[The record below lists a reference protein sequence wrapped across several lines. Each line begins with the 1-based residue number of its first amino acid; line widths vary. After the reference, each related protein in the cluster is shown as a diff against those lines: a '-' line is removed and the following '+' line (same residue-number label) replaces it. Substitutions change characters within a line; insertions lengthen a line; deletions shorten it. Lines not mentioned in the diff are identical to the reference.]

1 MENKCNGQFRT
12 ESDLIGARE
21 VPECALYGVQTL
33 RGIEN
38 FEISKFHLNEY
49 PLFIK
54 GLAITK
60 MAAARANHELG
71 LLSDAQAAAIEQ
83 ACQEL
88 LDGKHHEQFPVDMIQ
103 GGAGT
108 TTNMNANEVIANRA
122 LEIMGHKRG
131 EYQFCSPNDHVNCAQ
146 STNDAYPCAIHLG
159 MYFTHLRF
167 IEHFRVMIEAF
178 RKKAEEFKSIIKL
191 GRTQLQDAV
200 PMTLGQTFS
209 GFASILNDE
218 IKHLDEAAADFLT
231 VNMGATAIGTGICAE
246 PGYSELCIKA
256 LREIT
261 GWDIKIADDLVG
273 ATSDTSCLVGYA
285 SALKRV
291 AVKMN
296 KICND
301 LRLLASGPRFG
312 LGEFNLPAMQP
323 GSSIMP
329 GKVNPVIPEVMNQI
343 CYKVIGNELCV
354 TMSGEAA
361 QMELN
366 AMEPVMAQ
374 CDFESVDL
382 MINGFDTLRTLC
394 VDGIVA
400 NEERCRQHIHNSIGI
415 VTALNP
421 VIGYKNSTKIA
432 KEALATGKSVY
443 DLVLEH
449 DILDKKDLDTILAPE
464 NMIKPVKLDIKPKK

>member
-38 FEISKFHLNEY
+38 FEISRFHLNEY

-60 MAAARANHELG
+60 MAAARANHKLG

-131 EYQFCSPNDHVNCAQ
+131 EYQYCSPNDHVNCAQ

-354 TMSGEAA
+354 TMAGDAA

-382 MINGFDTLRTLC
+382 MINGFETLRKRC
-394 VDGIVA
+394 VEGITP
-400 NEERCRQHIHNSIGI
+400 NIERCRKEVHDSIGV

-432 KEALATGKSVY
+432 KEALETGRSVY

-449 DILDKKDLDTILAPE
+449 GILNKEELDTILAPE
-464 NMIKPVKLDIKPKK
+464 NMIKPVKLDIKPRK

>member
-1 MENKCNGQFRT
+1 METTNNTGFRV
-12 ESDLIGARE
+12 ESDLIGQRE
-21 VPECALYGVQTL
+21 IPDSDLYVVQTL

-60 MAAARANHELG
+60 MGAARANYELG
-71 LLSDAQAAAIEQ
+71 LLTKQQADAIEQ
-83 ACQEL
+83 ACREII
-88 LDGKHHEQFPVDMIQ
+88 DGKYHDQFPVDMIQ

-131 EYQFCSPNDHVNCAQ
+131 EYTYCSPNDHVNCSQ
-146 STNDAYPCAIHLG
+146 STNDAYPTAIHIG
-159 MYFTHLRF
+159 MYFSHLRYM
-167 IEHFRVMIEAF
+167 EHFEKLIESF
-178 RKKAEEFKSIIKL
+178 ERKGKEFASILKI
-191 GRTQLQDAV
+191 GRTQLEDAV

-209 GFASILNDE
+209 GFAAILRDE
-218 IKHLDEAAADFLT
+218 IKHLNEAANDFLT
-231 VNMGATAIGTGICAE
+231 INMGATAIGTGICAE
-246 PGYSELCIKA
+246 PGYAEKCVAA
-256 LREIT
+256 LAEIT
-261 GWDIKIADDLVG
+261 GWDIKLSDNLVG

-291 AVKMN
+291 AVKVN

-301 LRLLASGPRFG
+301 LRLLASGPRCG

-354 TMSGEAA
+354 TMAGEAA

-382 MINGFDTLRTLC
+382 MINGFDTLRTRC
-394 VDGIVA
+394 VDGITA
-400 NEERCRQHIHNSIGI
+400 NADRCREEVRNSICI

-432 KEALATGKSVY
+432 KEALETGKSVY

-449 DILDKKDLDTILAPE
+449 GILTQKDLDTILAPE
-464 NMIKPVKLDIKPKK
+464 NMIKPVKLDIKPLK

>member
-1 MENKCNGQFRT
+1 MSTKPEMRQ
-12 ESDLIGARE
+12 ESDLLGARE
-21 VPECALYGVQTL
+21 IPESALYGVQTL

-38 FEISKFHLNEY
+38 FEISKFKLKEY

-60 MAAARANHELG
+60 WGAVEANHELG
-71 LLSDAQAAAIEQ
+71 LVSDEQYKAIVE
-83 ACQEL
+83 ACKEL
-88 LDGKHHEQFPVDMIQ
+88 IDGKHHEDFPIDMIQ

-122 LEIMGHKRG
+122 LELMGHKRG
-131 EYQFCSPNDHVNCAQ
+131 EYQYCSPNDLVNCAQ
-146 STNDAYPCAIHLG
+146 STNDAYPTAIHIGL
-159 MYFTHLRF
+159 YFSHQRF
-167 IEHFRVMIEAF
+167 LKHFEELIAAF
-178 RKKAEEFKSIIKL
+178 RKKGEEFKNVIKM
-191 GRTQLQDAV
+191 GRTQLEDAV
-200 PMTLGQTFS
+200 PMTLGQTFN
-209 GFASILNDE
+209 GFAAILQDE
-218 IKHLDEAAADFLT
+218 IKHLNEAAADFLT

-246 PGYSELCIKA
+246 PGYAEKCVAA
-256 LREIT
+256 LAKIT
-261 GWDIKIADDLVG
+261 GWDIKLSGDLVG

-301 LRLLASGPRFG
+301 LRLLASGPRCG

-354 TMSGEAA
+354 TMAGEAA

-374 CDFESVDL
+374 CDFESVDIL
-382 MINGFDTLRTLC
+382 INGFDTLRTRC
-394 VDGIVA
+394 IEGITA
-400 NEERCRQHIHNSIGI
+400 NEEKCRAFVHNSIGV

-432 KEALATGKSVY
+432 KEAMATGKSVY
-443 DLVLEH
+443 DLVIEH

-464 NMIKPVKLDIKPKK
+464 NMIKPVKLDIKPKH

>member
-1 MENKCNGQFRT
+1 MKCNSADYRQ
-12 ESDLIGARE
+12 ESDLLGTRDI
-21 VPECALYGVQTL
+21 PSCALYGVQTL

-49 PLFIK
+49 PLFIT

-60 MAAARANHELG
+60 EGAAIANHELG
-71 LLSDAQAAAIEQ
+71 LLTDAQKDAIVQ
-83 ACQEL
+83 ACEEIRK
-88 LDGKHHEQFPVDMIQ
+88 GMHHEHFPVDMIQ

-122 LEIMGHKRG
+122 LEIMGHQRG

-146 STNDAYPCAIHLG
+146 STNDAYPTAIHIG
-159 MYFTHLRF
+159 MYYSHQRLVEELKKLIAALR
-167 IEHFRVMIEAF
+167 A
-178 RKKAEEFKSIIKL
+178 KSEEFKSVIKM
-191 GRTQLQDAV
+191 GRTQLEDAV

-209 GFASILNDE
+209 GFAAILTDE
-218 IKHLDEAAADFLT
+218 IKHLDEAAQDFLT

-246 PGYSELCIKA
+246 PGYAEKCVAALCD
-256 LREIT
+256 IT
-261 GWDIKIADDLVG
+261 GLQFQLSGDLVG

-285 SALKRV
+285 SAMKRL
-291 AVKMN
+291 AVKAS
-296 KICND
+296 KISND
-301 LRLLASGPRFG
+301 LRLLASGPRCG
-312 LGEFNLPAMQP
+312 LGEFNLPPMQP

-329 GKVNPVIPEVMNQI
+329 GKVNPVMNQI

-382 MINGFDTLRTLC
+382 LINGFRTLRERC
-394 VDGIVA
+394 IDGITA
-400 NEERCRQHIHNSIGI
+400 NADRCKQEVHNSIGV

-432 KEALATGKSVY
+432 KEALETGRSVY

-449 DILDKKDLDTILAPE
+449 GILTKEDLDTILSPE
-464 NMIKPVKLDIKPKK
+464 NMIKPVKLDIKPLRQL